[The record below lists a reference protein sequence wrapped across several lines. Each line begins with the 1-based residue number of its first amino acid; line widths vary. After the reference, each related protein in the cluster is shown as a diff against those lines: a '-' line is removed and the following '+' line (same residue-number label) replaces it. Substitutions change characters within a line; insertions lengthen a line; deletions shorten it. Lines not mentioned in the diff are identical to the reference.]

1 MSKGLLDQGGR
12 REGAEGTMIGGVLQ
26 WQFIWFQ
33 LLRKLKAACVRMCI
47 VCEMDTC
54 LSCQNLHA
62 LLFSTC

>member
-12 REGAEGTMIGGVLQ
+12 GEGAEGTMISGGVLQ

-33 LLRKLKAACVRMCI
+33 LLRKLKAACVRVRV

-54 LSCQNLHA
+54 LSC
-62 LLFSTC
+62 